1 MNRENMEKWIKALET
16 HQGKQARLALK
27 TIDGSM
33 CALGVG
39 ISIVDLQALEQG
51 KEARDRLFALL
62 TDGGFGK
69 WLGINQRRPHS
80 LCDIPLKL
88 DDSGTTSVV
97 EANDEALQDFW
108 TIAQRLRDTYLKDES

>member
-33 CALGVG
+33 CAMG
-39 ISIVDLQALEQG
+39 IGIYVAACPEMNWNLHIAD
-51 KEARDRLFALL
+51 
-62 TDGGFGK
+62 GFGK
-69 WLGINQRRPHS
+69 WLEINQRQPHS